1 MKNAR
6 KTLALMISVLAMA
19 AVFAGCS
26 ESSSASDASSSN
38 ADSSSSSSAAD
49 SSGSSSSSEIT
60 GDSSSE
66 QTTTSQAETTT
77 SKPDETSSKPD
88 ETTKQPEQTTTT
100 TRQTIG
106 YDKYPKE
113 ILGTWRGRGN
123 NYIVTFSNGNELT
136 MRVSGFTTKG
146 SYELKGS
153 ILKFNY
159 SLFKDQPIELEFD
172 ILSFTENT
180 LELRDIK
187 NDKKNIYERQTGLA
201 VGEPSE
207 KDKESLKKLI
217 GMWGDGT
224 GDTISFFEGGI
235 VESQVNSLPYI
246 GSFYI
251 YNDMLEIH
259 TQPIF
264 SLASTET
271 LWIVTLTDTVLEIKT
286 SDGKLIRMNRTTAEQ
301 ASQQAAARKAAAA
314 TTTKTS

>member
-1 MKNAR
+1 MK
-6 KTLALMISVLAMA
+6 KSIPLVLSVLIA
-19 AVFAGCS
+19 AVCLCSCS
-26 ESSSASDASSSN
+26 ESSSS
-38 ADSSSSSSAAD
+38 ADSSTAQTSSSAAD
-49 SSGSSSSSEIT
+49 SSSSVTSSLSSPESSSNSSLSSSSP
-60 GDSSSE
+60 DSSSHAAI
-66 QTTTSQAETTT
+66 TTASR
-77 SKPDETSSKPD
+77 
-88 ETTKQPEQTTTT
+88 TKQTTTT

-187 NDKKNIYERQTGLA
+187 NNKKYIYERQTGLA

-207 KDKESLKKLI
+207 KDKETLKKLI

-259 TQPIF
+259 TQPMF
-264 SLASTET
+264 SLASTDT

>member
-1 MKNAR
+1 MK
-6 KTLALMISVLAMA
+6 KSIPLVLSVLIA
-19 AVFAGCS
+19 AVCLCSCS
-26 ESSSASDASSSN
+26 ESSSS
-38 ADSSSSSSAAD
+38 ADSSTAQTSSSAAD
-49 SSGSSSSSEIT
+49 SSSSVTSSLSSPESSSNSSLSSSSP
-60 GDSSSE
+60 DSSSHAAI
-66 QTTTSQAETTT
+66 TTASR
-77 SKPDETSSKPD
+77 
-88 ETTKQPEQTTTT
+88 TKQTTTT

-113 ILGTWRGRGN
+113 ILGTWRGRGD

-187 NDKKNIYERQTGLA
+187 NNKKYIYERQTGLA

-207 KDKESLKKLI
+207 KDKETLKKLI

-251 YNDMLEIH
+251 YNDMLKIH

-264 SLASTET
+264 SLASTDT

-286 SDGKLIRMNRTTAEQ
+286 SDGKLVRMNRTTAEQ
-301 ASQQAAARKAAAA
+301 ASQQAAARKATAA